1 MKSSWKTS
9 SVGQNKMNPVT
20 KTLLLITGT
29 ILAVFAVP
37 AVLIIFH
44 AYLNVFFAIVLV
56 LTCFVLFAYYTY
68 QEFLPEFQ
76 QAQLEEEQII
86 ARFEGNPDKI
96 RFYRGFKKHFDGDL
110 NLKQLEQ
117 WLIDHPR
124 KH

>member
-1 MKSSWKTS
+1 
-9 SVGQNKMNPVT
+9 MNPVA
-20 KTLLLITGT
+20 KTLLLVAST
-29 ILAVFAVP
+29 ILAVFAIP

-44 AYLNVFFAIVLV
+44 AYLNAFFAVVLV

-76 QAQLEEEQII
+76 RAQLEEDEIM
-86 ARFEGNPDKI
+86 ARFAGDPEKI

-110 NLKQLEQ
+110 DLKQLEQ

>member
-1 MKSSWKTS
+1 
-9 SVGQNKMNPVT
+9 MNPVT
-20 KTLLLITGT
+20 KTLLLILGT

-37 AVLIIFH
+37 AVLILFH
-44 AYLNVFFAIVLV
+44 AYLNAFFAIVLV

-76 QAQLEEEQII
+76 QAHLEEEQIM
-86 ARFEGNPDKI
+86 ARFNGDPDKI

-110 NLKQLEQ
+110 DLKQLEQ

-124 KH
+124 KY

>member
-1 MKSSWKTS
+1 
-9 SVGQNKMNPVT
+9 
-20 KTLLLITGT
+20 
-29 ILAVFAVP
+29 
-37 AVLIIFH
+37 
-44 AYLNVFFAIVLV
+44 V

-68 QEFLPEFQ
+68 QEFLLEFQ
-76 QAQLEEEQII
+76 QAHLEEEQII

-110 NLKQLEQ
+110 DLKQLEQ

>member
-1 MKSSWKTS
+1 
-9 SVGQNKMNPVT
+9 MNPVA
-20 KTLLLITGT
+20 KTLLLTLGT

-44 AYLNVFFAIVLV
+44 AYLNAFFAVVLV

-76 QAQLEEEQII
+76 QAQLEEAEIM
-86 ARFEGNPDKI
+86 ARFDGDPEKI

-110 NLKQLEQ
+110 NLEQLEQ
-117 WLIDHPR
+117 WLINHPR

>member
-1 MKSSWKTS
+1 
-9 SVGQNKMNPVT
+9 MNPVT
-20 KTLLLITGT
+20 KTLLLILGT

-37 AVLIIFH
+37 VVLIIFH
-44 AYLNVFFAIVLV
+44 AYLNAFFAIVLV

-68 QEFLPEFQ
+68 QEFLLEFQ
-76 QAQLEEEQII
+76 QAHLEEEQII

-117 WLIDHPR
+117 WLTDHPR

>member
-1 MKSSWKTS
+1 
-9 SVGQNKMNPVT
+9 MNPVA
-20 KTLLLITGT
+20 KTLLLILST

-44 AYLNVFFAIVLV
+44 AYLNAFFAVVLV
-56 LTCFVLFAYYTY
+56 LSCFVLFAYYTY

-76 QAQLEEEQII
+76 QAQLEEAEIM
-86 ARFEGNPDKI
+86 ARFEGDPEKI

-110 NLKQLEQ
+110 DLKQLEQ
-117 WLIDHPR
+117 WLINHPR

>member
-1 MKSSWKTS
+1 
-9 SVGQNKMNPVT
+9 MNPVA
-20 KTLLLITGT
+20 KTLLLTLGT

-37 AVLIIFH
+37 AVLIICH
-44 AYLNVFFAIVLV
+44 EYLNAFFAIVLFV
-56 LTCFVLFAYYTY
+56 TCFVLFGYYTY

-76 QAQLEEEQII
+76 QAQLEEEQIMH
-86 ARFEGNPDKI
+86 RFAGDPEKI

-110 NLKQLEQ
+110 DLDELKQ